1 MNPGVFPLVV
11 LAAVLIV
18 ITVSWPQFWVT
29 DEDELPFD
37 ADDETRGDW
46 EQIPHQ
52 GHPPDVA

>member
-18 ITVSWPQFWVT
+18 ITVSWPQFWVSNK
-29 DEDELPFD
+29 EALPFD

-52 GHPPDVA
+52 GHPPDIG

>member
-29 DEDELPFD
+29 NDEELPFD
-37 ADDETRGDW
+37 ANDETRGDW

-52 GHPPDVA
+52 GHPPDVT